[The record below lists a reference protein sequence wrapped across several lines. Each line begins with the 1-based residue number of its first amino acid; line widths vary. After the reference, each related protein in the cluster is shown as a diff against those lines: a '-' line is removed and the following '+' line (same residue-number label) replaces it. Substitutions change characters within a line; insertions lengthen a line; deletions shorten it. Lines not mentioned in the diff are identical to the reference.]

1 MKEQVLVSVLIPC
14 FNAEKYVE
22 DAVRSIMT
30 QTYENLEIVLIDDCS
45 TDGTPQILDRLK
57 ETDDRIKVYRNEENL
72 KLIKT
77 LNKGLELCS
86 GEYIARMDS
95 DDISFPTRIEKQ
107 VNFLNENVDYG
118 IVSAMFFTFKNLDGK
133 KNLYINP
140 STNEE
145 LRAFLL
151 FKSGI
156 CHPAVMMRR
165 SLFTELSFR
174 FEDEY
179 LHVEDYALWSK
190 VMYKTKLANL
200 NEPLLYYRV
209 HESQISTIYEER
221 QLKNKSKVFKI
232 HCDNLGLPVDEH
244 ALKIYAS
251 VAEAVPLEKNVQFL
265 EECVDLMNV
274 IIAKTTSINFCD
286 QEYLKRMLS
295 LHWIRLC
302 ANSQL
307 GLGVLKTCFSSTM
320 YNRECYTF
328 RDYIILYIKCLFRLE
343 YKKSFLYK
351 LFFR

>member
-1 MKEQVLVSVLIPC
+1 
-14 FNAEKYVE
+14 
-22 DAVRSIMT
+22 
-30 QTYENLEIVLIDDCS
+30 
-45 TDGTPQILDRLK
+45 
-57 ETDDRIKVYRNEENL
+57 
-72 KLIKT
+72 
-77 LNKGLELCS
+77 
-86 GEYIARMDS
+86 MDS
-95 DDISFPTRIEKQ
+95 DDISFPARIEKQ
-107 VNFLNENVDYG
+107 VKFLNENIDYG
-118 IVSAMFFTFKNLDGK
+118 IVSAMFFTFKKLEGK

-140 STNEE
+140 SIDEE

-156 CHPAVMMRR
+156 CHPAVMIRKT
-165 SLFTELSFR
+165 LFTEMELR

-190 VMYKTKLANL
+190 AMYKTKLANI

-221 QLKNKSKVFKI
+221 QQKNKSKVFKI

-244 ALKIYAS
+244 TLKIYAS
-251 VAEAVPLEKNVQFL
+251 VADAVPLEQNISFL
-265 EECVDLMNV
+265 EECALLMIE
-274 IIAKTTSINFCD
+274 IIEKTNSMNFCN
-286 QEYLKRMLS
+286 QEYLTRMLS

-307 GLGVLKTCFSSTM
+307 GLSVLKTCFASPM
-320 YNRECYTF
+320 YNKQHYTS
-328 RDYIILYIKCLFRLE
+328 RDFIVLYIKCLFRLE